1 MELYLTEYVI
11 LVFSVAIL
19 DLKIF
24 VWRCAFLVW
33 VGKRIACRR
42 VAIRRGLEG
51 SNRVCPLLAEGH
63 ASAFAATRISLKD
76 LRRVP
81 TCLSPVEGTAVSA
94 LATSLIGLVIACV
107 QVAVL
112 PLL

>member
-1 MELYLTEYVI
+1 MM
-11 LVFSVAIL
+11 
-19 DLKIF
+19 
-24 VWRCAFLVW
+24 
-33 VGKRIACRR
+33 
-42 VAIRRGLEG
+42 
-51 SNRVCPLLAEGH
+51 
-63 ASAFAATRISLKD
+63 AATTMSLKD

-94 LATSLIGLVIACV
+94 LATSLIGRVIACV

>member
-1 MELYLTEYVI
+1 M
-11 LVFSVAIL
+11 
-19 DLKIF
+19 
-24 VWRCAFLVW
+24 
-33 VGKRIACRR
+33 
-42 VAIRRGLEG
+42 
-51 SNRVCPLLAEGH
+51 
-63 ASAFAATRISLKD
+63 FAATMMPLIN

-94 LATSLIGLVIACV
+94 RATNLIGRVIAGV